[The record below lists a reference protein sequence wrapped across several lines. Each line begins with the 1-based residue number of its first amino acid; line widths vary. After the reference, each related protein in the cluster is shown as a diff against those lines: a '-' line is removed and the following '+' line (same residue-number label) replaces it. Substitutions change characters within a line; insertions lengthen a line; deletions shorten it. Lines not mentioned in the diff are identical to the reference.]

1 MIVETQSRTEQLN
14 QLLNDKNVVALTS
27 REYLEPA
34 TGKGTTIQPATYADR
49 GYLISAGV
57 AVIDSVQSQANRLEG
72 IFTQPPYSALV
83 PQLTIEQTD
92 GTKNLLEIGH
102 RLADAVV
109 RYSSGNPIVHT
120 AFAKAKA
127 GDFTALAKLNPT
139 ALILGVWDSRDTWLK
154 VPRAFSS
161 QIEASGI
168 RGVRDR
174 AAQFVSSATEATK
187 AIAGVTDDE
196 EASTK
201 RSSDKRSAEGFNDIP
216 SFDEKRGGI
225 MADEIVRTSVISV
238 PLLRKGDAALQAY
251 LFGLAL
257 VMFTYSMGGDLR
269 SGTLLVSDPN
279 RSATVEVVYRNG
291 RREIVSITHED
302 ALAFAQEAAAALGV
316 GENKTFTLN
325 QSTYQA
331 AQKVLDGRAEKSGKK
346 GKK

>member
-1 MIVETQSRTEQLN
+1 MKSPFHSSFAGVGVERRAGRRSCWSARRFHSSFGWSGSWSNKSNWGRKMNVETQSKTEQLN

-27 REYLEPA
+27 REYLEPV
-34 TGKGTTIQPATYADR
+34 TGKGTTIQPATYADK

-72 IFTQPPYSALV
+72 IFTQPPYSRLV
-83 PQLTIEQTD
+83 PQVTVEQTD
-92 GTKNLLEIGH
+92 GIKNLLEIGH

-109 RYSSGNPIVHT
+109 RYSDANPTVHT
-120 AFAKAKA
+120 AFANARA

-139 ALILGVWDSRDTWLK
+139 ALILGVWDSRDTRVK

-161 QIEASGI
+161 QIDAFGI
-168 RGVRDR
+168 RGIRDR

-201 RSSDKRSAEGFNDIP
+201 ESID
-216 SFDEKRGGI
+216 
-225 MADEIVRTSVISV
+225 
-238 PLLRKGDAALQAY
+238 
-251 LFGLAL
+251 
-257 VMFTYSMGGDLR
+257 
-269 SGTLLVSDPN
+269 
-279 RSATVEVVYRNG
+279 
-291 RREIVSITHED
+291 ITHED
-302 ALAFAQEAAAALGV
+302 ALEFAQEAAAAFGV

-325 QSTYQA
+325 ESTYQA
-331 AQKVLDGRAEKSGKK
+331 AQKVLDGKAEKSGKK